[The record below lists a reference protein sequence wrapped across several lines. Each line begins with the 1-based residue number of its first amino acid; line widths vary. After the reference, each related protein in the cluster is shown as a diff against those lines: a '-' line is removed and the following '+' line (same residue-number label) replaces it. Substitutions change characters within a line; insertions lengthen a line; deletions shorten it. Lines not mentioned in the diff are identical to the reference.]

1 MTATVEEL
9 KRAWQAVE
17 AGHFRTS
24 RNPFTAA
31 QDWAPPAGE
40 PVLPVV
46 GAHGNAGASTLAL
59 ALATVAAPARVVE
72 CASAA
77 RCGLV
82 AAPTAELGDYD
93 GNWSRGT
100 RGDVLLERLTG
111 VLLEPREVPAPSLPD
126 RASRLTVIDI
136 SWDPAQVL
144 AATSWLS
151 AVLLQTPAVVV
162 TAHATIPG
170 LRHLENTLALLPEVD
185 CVAAILG
192 PGRRKWPKVLSH
204 TFGPLTRAADRAQR
218 LLTVP
223 VVPALQV
230 AGVDT
235 SPLPVA
241 LLEAAEEILRLA
253 QGTGDT
259 RKEQS

>member
-17 AGHFRTS
+17 AGHFRTG
-24 RNPFTAA
+24 RNRFTAA
-31 QDWAPPAGE
+31 QDWAAPAGE

-59 ALATVAAPARVVE
+59 ALATAAAPARVVE

-93 GNWSRGT
+93 GTWSRGT
-100 RGDVLLERLTG
+100 RGDVLIERLTG
-111 VLLEPREVPAPSLPD
+111 VLLDPCEVPPPSLPD
-126 RASRLTVIDI
+126 RASRLTVVDVG
-136 SWDPAQVL
+136 WDPARML

-151 AVLLQTPAVVV
+151 KVLLQAPAFVVI
-162 TAHATIPG
+162 AAATVPG
-170 LRHLENTLALLPEVD
+170 LRHLENTLALLPGVD

-192 PGRRKWPKVLSH
+192 PTRRKWPKVLCH
-204 TFGPLTRAADRAQR
+204 TFGPLTRAADRGHR

-223 VVPALQV
+223 FVPALQV

-235 SPLPVA
+235 SPLPVS
-241 LLEAAEEILRLA
+241 LLEAADEILRVA
-253 QGTGDT
+253 HGTGVT
-259 RKEQS
+259 GKEQP